1 MRKLINY
8 CGSYF
13 GSLEEV
19 TRWRLAQSRD
29 RAHTHQYGGELLAAF
44 ILGGRKTAAFEAV
57 FGNLSTQ
64 SPIMI

>member
-1 MRKLINY
+1 MLGRMRKPINY

-29 RAHTHQYGGELLAAF
+29 RAHTHQYGLECSQ
-44 ILGGRKTAAFEAV
+44 
-57 FGNLSTQ
+57 NLHVRLRDQ
-64 SPIMI
+64 QWEGD